1 MKINELELI
10 IRQTKIE
17 RDEIVDQIN
26 FYKSKYEKKK
36 VKVQRLKAVVHDFE
50 SQSSDITIELQR
62 VQRIR
67 DEFEERLKEKDA
79 LIERLNSRIID
90 LQEAENSTGDQ
101 NLIWQEKL
109 EKKKNK
115 ARQVEEFI

>member
-1 MKINELELI
+1 MRINELELI

-36 VKVQRLKAVVHDFE
+36 VKVQRLKAVIHDFE